1 MFLVVFVAMLVV
13 MTSSTLSK
21 ARSLCCGCC
30 VGVGRFGLKE
40 SGNLVLEDG
49 SLLSVDLLLLGI
61 SLDGSL
67 LLDFLGSYGLS
78 LGGGLGFGIGLLLL
92 VNAIEGLG
100 FEELLLLLQVVLGL
114 LLLSISLLSGLLQLL
129 LTPHGGGV
137 HSLGYLSGSSH
148 VLIGFLLSLL
158 SELNGIFFLL
168 ELFIELSLDCL
179 L

>member
-67 LLDFLGSYGLS
+67 LLDFLGSNGLS

-92 VNAIEGLG
+92 VNAIESLG
-100 FEELLLLLQVVLGL
+100 FEEIRFTQRNTSFLWIFLDYLGEACEVLEG
-114 LLLSISLLSGLLQLL
+114 
-129 LTPHGGGV
+129 HGV
-137 HSLGYLSGSSH
+137 
-148 VLIGFLLSLL
+148 I
-158 SELNGIFFLL
+158 
-168 ELFIELSLDCL
+168 LDL
-179 L
+179 KIK